1 VAQAGRLAAA
11 LEMVL
16 VRSCAVVLRRYVPS
30 GRTEDGVPPLLEKFQ
45 YLDLNLKFQYLDLS
59 LHVFQNLFQY
69 ASQNL
74 APDAPVLSV

>member
-1 VAQAGRLAAA
+1 
-11 LEMVL
+11 
-16 VRSCAVVLRRYVPS
+16 VLRRYVPS